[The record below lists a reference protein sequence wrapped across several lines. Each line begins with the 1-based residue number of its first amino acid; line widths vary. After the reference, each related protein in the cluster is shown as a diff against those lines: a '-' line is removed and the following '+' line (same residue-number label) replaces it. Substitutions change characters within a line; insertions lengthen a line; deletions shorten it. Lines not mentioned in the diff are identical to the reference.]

1 MRRRKG
7 AMVWDKK
14 SRKYVRVQDDKKRIK
29 TESGVYISATYK
41 TNRYSKWKE
50 RSKLAQQQDD
60 DQDQD
65 GGGQRKRPSTALP
78 ASPPAMKKAKL
89 AVKVGRK
96 NKNEIRRPEQILKQR
111 VADEKKAAR
120 KAKGGGKKKRNF

>member
-1 MRRRKG
+1 MIFV
-7 AMVWDKK
+7 AFF
-14 SRKYVRVQDDKKRIK
+14 SPILIPQTQYFF
-29 TESGVYISATYK
+29 
-41 TNRYSKWKE
+41 
-50 RSKLAQQQDD
+50 
-60 DQDQD
+60 QD

-78 ASPPAMKKAKL
+78 ASHPAMKKAKL

-120 KAKGGGKKKRNF
+120 KAKGGGKKKRR